1 MVIPTFVYVW
11 GLMLLTIRGLR
22 KWVEIVMS
30 ASASP
35 AEEELMPESVKHMFS

>member
-22 KWVEIVMS
+22 KWVELVMS

-35 AEEELMPESVKHMFS
+35 AEEELTPESVKHMFS

>member
-22 KWVEIVMS
+22 KWVELVLN
-30 ASASP
+30 ASANEDEP
-35 AEEELMPESVKHMFS
+35 MPESVKHMYN

>member
-22 KWVEIVMS
+22 KWVELVMS
-30 ASASP
+30 VSP
-35 AEEELMPESVKHMFS
+35 EVEPMPECVKHMYN